1 MLYQI
6 IARLDQK
13 LNFAVVQALS
23 EQCQA
28 KADKKNLTTNP
39 EAMAEVRLS
48 AQEQSQLFLD
58 EL

>member
-23 EQCQA
+23 EPCQA
-28 KADKKNLTTNP
+28 KADKKNLTTNR
-39 EAMAEVRLS
+39 EAMTEVGQS
-48 AQEQSQLFLD
+48 AQEQNQLFLNG
-58 EL
+58 L